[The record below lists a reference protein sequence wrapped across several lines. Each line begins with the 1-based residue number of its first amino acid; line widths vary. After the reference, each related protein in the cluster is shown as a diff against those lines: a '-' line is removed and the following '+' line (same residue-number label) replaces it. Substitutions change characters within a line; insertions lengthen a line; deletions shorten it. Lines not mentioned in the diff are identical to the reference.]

1 MTYEAAPHPRQAMYR
16 RKLLDVVRLSCCLP
30 TLEKALQR
38 QFLLKWKGGTL
49 LFFMRMHCC
58 VPAMPT
64 QKCCDNL
71 HINQCTEKRNSGR
84 EDGFSSKQLICQVTN
99 SSYVVK
105 IKITTR
111 TIAANKGKAFFVI
124 RLQLQ
129 VLQVN

>member
-1 MTYEAAPHPRQAMYR
+1 MTYEAAPHPRQAMHR

-30 TLEKALQR
+30 TLEDALQR
-38 QFLLKWKGGTL
+38 QFLLKWKDGTL

-64 QKCCDNL
+64 QKCCAPYIL
-71 HINQCTEKRNSGR
+71 INVLKKEIRGEGMVSPA
-84 EDGFSSKQLICQVTN
+84 N

-124 RLQLQ
+124 LLQLQ
-129 VLQVN
+129 VLQFN